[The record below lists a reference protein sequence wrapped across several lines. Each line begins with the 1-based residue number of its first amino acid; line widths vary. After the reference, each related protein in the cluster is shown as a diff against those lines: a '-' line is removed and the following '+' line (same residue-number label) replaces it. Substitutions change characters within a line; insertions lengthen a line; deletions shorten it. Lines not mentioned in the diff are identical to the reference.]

1 MKGYKFWMRRFSW
14 SIMLISEVAELVELK
29 VINIRNE
36 NLTQLNRDCLKQ
48 DYVNCLAN
56 AFIN

>member
-1 MKGYKFWMRRFSW
+1 
-14 SIMLISEVAELVELK
+14 MLISEVAELVELK